1 MSTGLSRHKLTL
13 VSVAIVNQRGG
24 GRGHAELTNNVSV
37 SLDKQVN
44 IDLVENYSDGN
55 PPPPPPPASLLA
67 LLIRLFNWFLCDQR

>member
-44 IDLVENYSDGN
+44 IDLVESYSDGN
-55 PPPPPPPASLLA
+55 PSPPPPPPLLA
-67 LLIRLFNWFLCDQR
+67 RLISLFNWFLCDQR

>member
-13 VSVAIVNQRGG
+13 VSAAIVNQRGG

-44 IDLVENYSDGN
+44 IDFG
-55 PPPPPPPASLLA
+55 
-67 LLIRLFNWFLCDQR
+67 